1 MGFRFGLQGELR
13 LPPPPRSQ
21 IQNAHCMIFEMK
33 LAADACLAR
42 SRPAIEAAVLT
53 KQVHALAWQR
63 AAESADE
70 RSGMASDR

>member
-1 MGFRFGLQGELR
+1 
-13 LPPPPRSQ
+13 
-21 IQNAHCMIFEMK
+21 MIFEMK